1 MPVETVVLPVDPLRP
16 DRAPVARAARVI
28 RRGGLVAFPTETV
41 YGLGADGLNPEAVK
55 RLFAAKGRPQD
66 NPFILHVASVE
77 QAWALVDWERG
88 RGGAREAAGQLAARF
103 WPGPLTLV
111 LPAAPVVPRE
121 VTAGLD
127 TVAIRMPD
135 HAVALALI
143 EEARCPLAGPSANV
157 SGRPSPTAAEHVLE
171 DLEGRIEM
179 ILDAGPTGVGVESTV
194 LDLTRRPPV
203 VLRPGGVTAETL
215 AEVVGELREL
225 SPGDIGEGPAPS
237 PGTKYRHYA
246 PRAPLLLATRL
257 PPAGLERLLAEG
269 RRLEEAGR
277 RVGVLVA
284 DEEAPLIPAAWLV
297 RTVGSRNH
305 PREVAAG
312 LFAAMRDLERLGVDV
327 ILALPYAEEG
337 LGRAIMNRLRKASSG
352 PL

>member
-1 MPVETVVLPVDPLRP
+1 MPVETVVLQVDPLRP

-77 QAWALVDWERG
+77 QAWVLVDWERG
-88 RGGAREAAGQLAARF
+88 RGGAREAAGELAARF

-215 AEVVGELREL
+215 AGVVGELREL